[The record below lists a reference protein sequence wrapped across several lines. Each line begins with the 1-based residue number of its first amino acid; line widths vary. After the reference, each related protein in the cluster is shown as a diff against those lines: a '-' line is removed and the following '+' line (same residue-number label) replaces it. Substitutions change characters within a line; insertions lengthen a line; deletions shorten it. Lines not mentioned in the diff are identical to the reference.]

1 MKKPSATTLKNKAT
15 TLHAEIVRA
24 RGECQSCGETENLQC
39 AHIVSRSYAA
49 TRTDPANA
57 LCLCAGCHMHFTHW
71 PVEFARF
78 VEDTIGI
85 YEYDC
90 LKAKAQL
97 GPQAPSALAFWQ
109 SEYDRLRELKKAM
122 ADD

>member
-1 MKKPSATTLKNKAT
+1 MKRPSPTTLKKKADV
-15 TLHAEIVRA
+15 LFSQLVRA
-24 RGECQSCGETENLQC
+24 RGECQSCGERDKLQC
-39 AHIVSRSYAA
+39 AHIVSRRYAA
-49 TRTDPANA
+49 TRCDLGNA

-78 VEDTIGI
+78 VEDTIGE

-97 GPQAPSALAFWQ
+97 GPQAGSALAFWQ
-109 SEYDRLRELKKAM
+109 AEYDRLKEYQKQTGAV
-122 ADD
+122 